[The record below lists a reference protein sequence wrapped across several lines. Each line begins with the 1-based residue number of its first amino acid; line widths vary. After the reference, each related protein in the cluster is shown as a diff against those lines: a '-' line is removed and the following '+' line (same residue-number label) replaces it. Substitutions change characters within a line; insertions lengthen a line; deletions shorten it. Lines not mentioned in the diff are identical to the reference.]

1 MNKKLLMLTLALSA
15 AAAASGL
22 FSAPQAEAACKKV
35 CCPNDPTLC
44 IECCNRPCPV
54 LRCPA

>member
-1 MNKKLLMLTLALSA
+1 MKKKLLMLTLALG

-22 FSAPQAEAACKKV
+22 FTASQAEAACRKV